1 MPLTA
6 AAAATSN
13 GPANAPRRLY
23 TAGPG
28 ATADRDSSPAWPAAS
43 AAAVAHLAAPR

>member
-13 GPANAPRRLY
+13 GPANAPRWLY
-23 TAGPG
+23 KRRAGRQQ
-28 ATADRDSSPAWPAAS
+28 T
-43 AAAVAHLAAPR
+43 